1 LDDFIAPCYSVQ
13 AYLRTYAHVLQPIEG
28 PGNWSISDMLRP
40 VPPHYVKMPG
50 RPKTERRR
58 EEGEQ
63 PKGKKLSRVG
73 IKMRCRL
80 CGQDDHNARRCPKN
94 PKAGKKVNAHIKRAK
109 TKNRREAESAQDA
122 APSSKRNKSTKAK
135 VIIL

>member
-1 LDDFIAPCYSVQ
+1 
-13 AYLRTYAHVLQPIEG
+13 
-28 PGNWSISDMLRP
+28 
-40 VPPHYVKMPG
+40 
-50 RPKTERRR
+50 
-58 EEGEQ
+58 
-63 PKGKKLSRVG
+63 
-73 IKMRCRL
+73 MRCWL

-135 VIIL
+135 VIILWHNCACNLDHNIVYKTSVLKQEPPRQTRASPATSVHLGPSQPPRSQGGASQAATS